1 MATRGLADLRKEFQ
15 ARGWDRKAT
24 GWVMCELLFNLAI
37 ALGCIYI
44 FVAYRNPLLRVCAM
58 IVSTA
63 ASMGVATNTHTSS
76 HYATSEKR
84 WLNELLTFFGYP
96 VFLGLSATYWWHQ
109 HVVLHHP
116 APNVVGVD
124 DDVDLAPWFART
136 SDEVQR
142 STGFAR
148 FYYQK
153 LQFFVFPLII
163 GFIGFNMQKAG
174 WIKLIKTL
182 RHNPNHKKLP
192 WIDLGCM
199 ILHYVVW
206 IGVPMIFFAP
216 ACVLGFYVLRTYLI
230 GYALFAVL
238 APGHF
243 PSEAVCFSKSGKD
256 LDYLL
261 LQTAATVNF
270 RTGFIG
276 RLMCSGLE
284 YQIEHHLFP
293 NISHRYYPQMTG
305 LVQDFCRENGLPYR
319 SYAWDRVLWKC
330 LVMFRSPSPVQETV
344 ERLPPVVAPD
354 VPAPQRLGGQCPN
367 AFS

>member
-1 MATRGLADLRKEFQ
+1 MGTRGLVDLRKEFQ
-15 ARGWDRKAT
+15 TRGWDRKAT
-24 GWVMCELLFNLAI
+24 GRVVGELLFNLAI
-37 ALGCIYI
+37 ALGGIYI
-44 FVAYRNPLLRVCAM
+44 FVASSNPFLRACAM
-58 IVSTA
+58 ILSTA

-84 WLNELLTFFGYP
+84 GVNEFLTFFGYP
-96 VFLGLSATYWWHQ
+96 VFLGLSACYWWHQ

-136 SDEVQR
+136 KDEVQR
-142 STGFAR
+142 SRGFAR

-153 LQFFVFPLII
+153 LQFFVFPFAI

-174 WIKLIKTL
+174 WIRLIKTL
-182 RHNPNHKKLP
+182 RDNPNHGKRP
-192 WIDLGCM
+192 WIDLGAM

-206 IGVPMIFFAP
+206 IGVPMIYFAP
-216 ACVLGFYVLRTYLI
+216 ASVVAFYVLRTYLM

-243 PSEAVCFSKSGKD
+243 PSEAVCLSKSGKD
-256 LDYLL
+256 HDYLL

-270 RTGFIG
+270 RTGVIG
-276 RLMCSGLE
+276 KLMCSGLE

-293 NISHRYYPQMTG
+293 NISHNYYPKMAD
-305 LVQDFCRENGLPYR
+305 LVQDFCRESGLPYR
-319 SYAWDRVLWKC
+319 CYAWDTVLWKC
-330 LVMFRSPSPVQETV
+330 LLMFRSPSPVQVTV
-344 ERLPPVVAPD
+344 ERLPSMVAADSP
-354 VPAPQRLGGQCPN
+354 PSQGLTLTEKTE
-367 AFS
+367 